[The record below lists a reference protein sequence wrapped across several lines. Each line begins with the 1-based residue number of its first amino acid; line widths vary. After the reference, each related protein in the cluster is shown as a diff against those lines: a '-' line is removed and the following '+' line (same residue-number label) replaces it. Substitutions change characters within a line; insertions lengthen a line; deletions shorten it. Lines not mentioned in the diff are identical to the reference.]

1 MRQLALACCE
11 HLYMYVKRVLILPR
25 KFGVI
30 VGSVVL
36 FVFTAVMQVPEFYR
50 TEIGIFGK
58 VLFIVFQ
65 QIR

>member
-1 MRQLALACCE
+1 
-11 HLYMYVKRVLILPR
+11 MYVKRVLILPR